1 MPEYDNTNR
10 FSLFPNKDKTEANP
24 TWADFQGTINIE
36 GVEYY
41 ISAWK
46 PKAGANPKGPVLSG
60 SVKPKE
66 GGGQK
71 KAAPT
76 ADSPVDI
83 PNPGDA
89 DAFFE
94 DIPFR

>member
-10 FSLFPNKDKTEANP
+10 GSVWVNDKKLSDKHPDLNGSLDV
-24 TWADFQGTINIE
+24 D
-36 GVEYY
+36 GVEYWV
-41 ISAWK
+41 SAWK
-46 PKAGANPKGPVLSG
+46 RKEGANPKAPVLSF
-60 SVKPKE
+60 SIKRKDE
-66 GGGQK
+66 AK
-71 KAAPT
+71 KAAPR

-94 DIPFR
+94 DIPF

>member
-71 KAAPT
+71 KAAPEREIET
-76 ADSPVDI
+76 
-83 PNPGDA
+83 NPGDA
-89 DAFFE
+89 EAYFDSLPDF
-94 DIPFR
+94 